1 MTEREVINIV
11 YGEQWESMTTRE
23 QELVRCL
30 LFWMRK
36 NCGIT
41 PEAPSRDRAI
51 IACIQRACL
60 EVWDI
65 PYEDLMARGR
75 QRPYVEKRYI
85 VFYTARQMSRST
97 NADFAGLFPSFDR
110 VTVNYHALR
119 TASDLI
125 HNNRAFRNEYKRFSE
140 RVNQLFSEE
149 ENNEP
154 DR

>member
-1 MTEREVINIV
+1 MTEREVINTV

-36 NCGIT
+36 NFGIT
-41 PEAPSRDRAI
+41 PEAPSRDRFI
-51 IACIQRACL
+51 LSCLQRTCL

-65 PYEDLMARGR
+65 AFEDLMMRGR
-75 QRPYVEKRYI
+75 QRPIVEKRYI
-85 VFYTARQMSRST
+85 VFYTARQMSKST
-97 NADFAGLFPSFDR
+97 DADFAGLFPSFDR

-125 HNNRAFRNEYKRFSE
+125 HNNRAFRNEYKRFSDMANE
-140 RVNQLFSEE
+140 LFKEI
-149 ENNEP
+149 ENES